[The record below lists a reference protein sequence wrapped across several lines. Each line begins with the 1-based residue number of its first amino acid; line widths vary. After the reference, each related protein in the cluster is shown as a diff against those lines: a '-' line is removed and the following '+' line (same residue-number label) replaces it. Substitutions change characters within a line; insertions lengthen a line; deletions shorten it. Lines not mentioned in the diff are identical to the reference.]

1 MSNSTSSTL
10 EVSLICFEGLSDPRG
25 DNIRHPLSSVLFIAL
40 CAVISGA
47 ESWEDIELY
56 AHSKQAWLLALLPLP
71 YGLPSDDTYRRVFSA
86 LSPEAFEKAFR

>member
-56 AHSKQAWLLALLPLP
+56 ARSKQEWSGPP
-71 YGLPSDDTYRRVFSA
+71 HMK
-86 LSPEAFEKAFR
+86 LSKPMQCKKN